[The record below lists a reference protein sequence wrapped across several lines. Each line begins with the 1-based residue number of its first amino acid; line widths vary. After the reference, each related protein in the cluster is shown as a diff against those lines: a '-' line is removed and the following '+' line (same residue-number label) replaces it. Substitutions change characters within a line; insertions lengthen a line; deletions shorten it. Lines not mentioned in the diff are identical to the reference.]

1 MIIYVDIYIS
11 NINVKYDVEN
21 AEVFSLRGSW
31 FVGVCHARRS
41 YLELKALATR
51 PGHGDL
57 FNCQTL
63 TSNKKYIPSGYLT

>member
-1 MIIYVDIYIS
+1 MCQYNPINMSNIS

-31 FVGVCHARRS
+31 FVGVRHARRS
-41 YLELKALATR
+41 YLELKALVTR
-51 PGHGDL
+51 PGQGDL

-63 TSNKKYIPSGYLT
+63 TSNK